1 MACDACPA
9 SSGTYVWRSTLNTI
23 HSMCAITVGVDDI
36 HCATPGRSK
45 LLEPMWSQE
54 VTEDHFGVKTA
65 VSVVAEQCTHEGLST
80 FAPLFHSQNL
90 GVCVRYVSSSWKARL
105 Q

>member
-1 MACDACPA
+1 MP
-9 SSGTYVWRSTLNTI
+9 LL
-23 HSMCAITVGVDDI
+23 VG
-36 HCATPGRSK
+36 AK
-45 LLEPMWSQE
+45 LLEPVWSQE
-54 VTEDHFGVKTA
+54 VTEDHFGVETA